1 MGLKKEELQN
11 KKCLRKLNNNKDIQG
26 KILLV
31 LFFVWLCVIAIKSKD
46 LANFILMLDKEQLA
60 MAIQLI
66 LTGASVFATLPVLK
80 KKFEE

>member
-1 MGLKKEELQN
+1 MALKKEELQN
-11 KKCLRKLNNNKDIQG
+11 KKCLRKLNNNKDVQG

-31 LFFVWLCVIAIKSKD
+31 LFFAWLCVIAIKSKY

-66 LTGASVFATLPVLK
+66 LTGISVFATLPVIK

>member
-1 MGLKKEELQN
+1 MDLKKEELQN
-11 KKCLRKLNNNKDIQG
+11 KKCLKKVNSKKDIQG

-31 LFFVWLCVIAIKSKD
+31 FFFAWLSLIAIKSKE
-46 LANFILMLDKEQLA
+46 LANFILMLDKETLA

-80 KKFEE
+80 NKFEE

>member
-11 KKCLRKLNNNKDIQG
+11 KRCLNKANNKKDTQG
-26 KILLV
+26 KILLL
-31 LFFVWLCVIAIKSKD
+31 LFVAWLSIIAIKSKD
-46 LANFILMLDKEQLA
+46 LANYILMLEEQQLS

-66 LTGASVFATLPVLK
+66 LTGISVFATLPILK